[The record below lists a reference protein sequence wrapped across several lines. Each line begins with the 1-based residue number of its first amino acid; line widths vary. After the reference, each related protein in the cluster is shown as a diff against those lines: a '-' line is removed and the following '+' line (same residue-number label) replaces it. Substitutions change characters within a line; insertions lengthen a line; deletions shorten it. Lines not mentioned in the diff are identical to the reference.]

1 MSSVDVEGAV
11 RRICGASMFICF
23 TGKNCIPGKI
33 SFTVRRKLFVC
44 KPMIFIAAQVSS
56 DRRMLEF
63 KKGKSVVTE
72 QIDFASL
79 EMTFERIEGFP
90 KDSNPAHVS
99 EATNALNKTPCLQYL

>member
-1 MSSVDVEGAV
+1 
-11 RRICGASMFICF
+11 MF
-23 TGKNCIPGKI
+23 
-33 SFTVRRKLFVC
+33 
-44 KPMIFIAAQVSS
+44 FIAAQVSG

-72 QIDFASL
+72 QLDLTSL

-99 EATNALNKTPCLQYL
+99 EA